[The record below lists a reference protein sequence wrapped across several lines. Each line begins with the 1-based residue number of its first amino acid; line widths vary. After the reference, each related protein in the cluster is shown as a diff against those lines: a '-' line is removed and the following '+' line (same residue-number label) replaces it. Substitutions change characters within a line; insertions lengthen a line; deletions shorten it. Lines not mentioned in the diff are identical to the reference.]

1 MIDLS
6 DDEMIVCRC
15 EEITAGE
22 IRQAIRE
29 GANSL
34 TGVKRRTRAGM
45 GLCQARTC
53 ETLVLRILAEELGKR
68 TSEFAPTSVRPPV
81 GPVTFGVLAGVADET
96 GGEPRA

>member
-1 MIDLS
+1 MHDIH
-6 DDEMIVCRC
+6 DDDVVVCRC
-15 EEITAGE
+15 EEITVGE

-29 GANSL
+29 GATTL

-68 TSEFAPTSVRPPV
+68 VADFASTSVRPPV
-81 GPVTFGVLAGVADET
+81 GPVTFGVIAGLEDE
-96 GGEPRA
+96 PHA